1 MSLVIWI
8 IGWLFTCGVVV
19 DPADKSDRWLIPLS
33 VVAWPL
39 LLGCTVR
46 FHLSNAGIERP
57 MKPQEGR

>member
-8 IGWLFTCGVVV
+8 IGWLFTCGVAV

-46 FHLSNAGIERP
+46 FHLSNKGATFGAGGDVR
-57 MKPQEGR
+57 